1 MTDNSDQAPDLREAS
16 LHLLEFDQVRER
28 VARYASFPP
37 AREMALQLAPVY
49 DPAEVAQ
56 RQTDTAEARLF
67 LQSGGALDL
76 TGAKDLTLPLQ
87 RVARGGMLTGEELR
101 DVHDTVK
108 AFRVARTAVLKH
120 KGISTLASAAEDLPV
135 LRDLERELGS
145 SISDTGEVMDTA
157 SPTLR
162 ELRAQG
168 RDAYQSLTESL
179 ERTVRRMQ
187 RQNVRQEP
195 IVTQR
200 NGRMV
205 VLVKTEMKHR
215 LQGIVHDV
223 SDSGA
228 TIFVEPM
235 AAIGLGNLW
244 RELRLAEERE
254 EERVLRALSA
264 KVETHHLQLLL
275 GIEVLA
281 RLDFALA
288 KARYGEALNGSTPA
302 IIEGERQYIS
312 LVDARH
318 PLLEGKAVPID
329 LTVGDTTPVL
339 LITGPN
345 AGGKTVG
352 LKTIGLLTLMAQA
365 GLQVPAREATLSLF
379 DGVYSDIGDQ
389 QSIERSMS
397 TFSSHIENLHR
408 IMGRATNRSLVLI
421 DELGTST
428 DPEEGAALA
437 KAIINHFAG
446 RGVTLVATTHHRDVA
461 AYVQEQPAMVNA
473 SVELDPR
480 SLAPTYRLSLGL
492 PGRSYA
498 LTIAASLGLAR
509 EVVEEA
515 QSLLGPTHAQAEGL
529 LKELQE
535 ERHLAA
541 EQRLQAEA
549 ARREAEERSA
559 ALEEQL
565 SQVRDQKALIVEEA
579 RHQLQRGVEDLSRR
593 LRAAERSVERATPP
607 QVAPLGG
614 PPPAPPEPL
623 PPMSVDE
630 ALVEVAEVRKELQFE
645 PWQPLPSRRGD
656 WMEGIRAG
664 DRVYLRGIP
673 QPVEVITPPD
683 AGGTVEVLLGTMR
696 ARLPSYQLDRPAP
709 AHTTPSGAG
718 VFYARTARRAVD
730 PQLTLRGVKVE
741 EALERLE
748 GYLSDAVMAGLS
760 SVRIEHGVGT
770 GALRAAVR
778 EHLNHHSL
786 VRSYR
791 PDENARTDG
800 VTLVELA

>member
-1 MTDNSDQAPDLREAS
+1 MTDNSEQALDLREAS

-87 RVARGGMLTGEELR
+87 RAALGGTLTGEELR
-101 DVHDTVK
+101 DIHDTVK
-108 AFRVARTAVLKH
+108 ACRVARTAVLKH
-120 KGISTLASAAEDLPV
+120 KGIPTLTIAAEGLPV

-145 SISDTGEVMDTA
+145 SISDTGEMMDTA

-162 ELRAQG
+162 ELREQG

-187 RQNVRQEP
+187 RQNVLQEP

-275 GIEVLA
+275 GVEVLT

-288 KARYGEALNGSTPA
+288 KARYAEALNGSTPA

-312 LVDARH
+312 LVGARH

-329 LTVGDTTPVL
+329 LTVGDMTPVL

-437 KAIINHFAG
+437 KATINHFAG

-541 EQRLQAEA
+541 EQRLEAEA

-559 ALEEQL
+559 ELDEQL

-593 LRAAERSVERATPP
+593 LRAAERAVERAAP
-607 QVAPLGG
+607 QVARSAGAL
-614 PPPAPPEPL
+614 PAPSQPL

-630 ALVEVAEVRKELQFE
+630 AQAEVAEVRKELQSE

-673 QPVEVITPPD
+673 QPVEVITPTD

-709 AHTTPSGAG
+709 AHTTSAGAG